1 MRISFAS
8 KIAEDNVKNA
18 MGIHV
23 LNAMLDLRSKT
34 ENVNQLIVE
43 INVNSVLKEH
53 SRTLMQIAKRF
64 VLLASQIV
72 LYVQMQLH
80 A

>member
-1 MRISFAS
+1 MIISFAS

-23 LNAMLDLRSKT
+23 LNAMLDSMLPM
-34 ENVNQLIVE
+34 ENVNLLVVKHRAI
-43 INVNSVLKEH
+43 SVLKEH

-64 VLLASQIV
+64 VLLVNQIV

>member
-1 MRISFAS
+1 
-8 KIAEDNVKNA
+8 
-18 MGIHV
+18 MGIHA
-23 LNAMLDLRSKT
+23 LNAMLDSMLPM
-34 ENVNQLIVE
+34 ENVNLLVVKPRAI
-43 INVNSVLKEH
+43 SVLKEH

>member
-1 MRISFAS
+1 
-8 KIAEDNVKNA
+8 

-23 LNAMLDLRSKT
+23 LNAMLDSMLPT
-34 ENVNQLIVE
+34 ENVNLLVVKHRANI
-43 INVNSVLKEH
+43 VLKEH